1 MYMIKHLLLISSTK
15 ELIKE
20 SFWLYALVITFYLL
34 FFVAIGSFLNVLIY
48 RLPKKMSIIKKS
60 SHCPLCGYKI
70 KWYENI
76 PIFSYLF
83 LRGRCHHC
91 QEKINIRYVIV
102 EVLGLLVAIVS
113 LIRFDLSYTSII
125 VTLLLEIFIAI
136 FFIDKDE
143 LIIPDSLNIAV
154 AVLGLLSIIMADIT
168 SLNHEYTIDDSDKFL
183 SLLVNIIIIGIF
195 YIIQKIIRKPVI
207 GGGDLKLFL
216 GIGLFMGW
224 QLEILGLGIACIIG
238 AGVELIFSKKLN
250 RKIVPFG
257 PYLVIG
263 FTISLFFGPDLI
275 LWYLHL
281 FQ

>member
-1 MYMIKHLLLISSTK
+1 MIKHLLLISSTK

-48 RLPKKMSIIKKS
+48 RLHKKMSIIKKS

-143 LIIPDSLNIAV
+143 LIIP
-154 AVLGLLSIIMADIT
+154 
-168 SLNHEYTIDDSDKFL
+168 
-183 SLLVNIIIIGIF
+183 
-195 YIIQKIIRKPVI
+195 
-207 GGGDLKLFL
+207 
-216 GIGLFMGW
+216 
-224 QLEILGLGIACIIG
+224 
-238 AGVELIFSKKLN
+238 
-250 RKIVPFG
+250 
-257 PYLVIG
+257 
-263 FTISLFFGPDLI
+263 
-275 LWYLHL
+275 
-281 FQ
+281 

>member
-1 MYMIKHLLLISSTK
+1 MTKYLFLISLTK

-20 SFWLYALVITFYLL
+20 SALLYSLVILFYLL
-34 FFVAIGSFLNVLIY
+34 FFIAIDSFLNVLIY
-48 RLPKKMSIIKKS
+48 RLPQKISIIKKS
-60 SHCPLCGYKI
+60 SHCPICGYKI

-76 PIFSYLF
+76 PILSYLF

-91 QEKINIRYVIV
+91 QEKINIRYLIV
-102 EVLGLLVAIVS
+102 EILGLLVAIFS
-113 LIRFDLSYTSII
+113 LIRFDLSYTSIL

-136 FFIDKDE
+136 FYIDKNE

-154 AVLGLLSIIMADIT
+154 AILGILSIIFVDIA
-168 SLNHEYTIDDSDKFL
+168 SFDYEYTIHYYDKLL
-183 SLLVNIIIIGIF
+183 SLLMNIIIIVIF
-195 YIIQKIIRKPVI
+195 YIIQKIIKKPVI

-224 QLEILGLGIACIIG
+224 QLEMLGLLIACIIG
-238 AGVELIFSKKLN
+238 AFVEIIFSKKLN
-250 RKIVPFG
+250 RKVLPFG

-281 FQ
+281 F

>member
-1 MYMIKHLLLISSTK
+1 MIKHLLLISSTK

-168 SLNHEYTIDDSDKFL
+168 SLNYEYTIDDSDKFL

-224 QLEILGLGIACIIG
+224 QLEILGLVIACIIG

>member
-1 MYMIKHLLLISSTK
+1 MIKHLLLISSTK

-113 LIRFDLSYTSII
+113 LIRFDLSYTSIV

>member
-1 MYMIKHLLLISSTK
+1 MIKHLLLISSTK

-48 RLPKKMSIIKKS
+48 RLPKKMSIIKRS

>member
-1 MYMIKHLLLISSTK
+1 MIKHLLLISSTK

-48 RLPKKMSIIKKS
+48 RLSKKMSIIKKS

-113 LIRFDLSYTSII
+113 LIRFDLSYTSIV

-224 QLEILGLGIACIIG
+224 QLEILGLVIACIIG

>member
-1 MYMIKHLLLISSTK
+1 MIKHLLLISSTK

-48 RLPKKMSIIKKS
+48 RLPKKMSIINKS

-113 LIRFDLSYTSII
+113 LIRFDLSYTSIV

-224 QLEILGLGIACIIG
+224 QLEILGLVIACIIG

>member
-1 MYMIKHLLLISSTK
+1 MIKHLLLISSTK

-113 LIRFDLSYTSII
+113 LIRFDLSYKCCADYNMMMQIYKSGGRF
-125 VTLLLEIFIAI
+125 L
-136 FFIDKDE
+136 
-143 LIIPDSLNIAV
+143 SLNIPIAV
-154 AVLGLLSIIMADIT
+154 YDTLGFSEIHWKRVFYEEARICEVENSVYYKIVLYKRIIFRCVRKCLGL
-168 SLNHEYTIDDSDKFL
+168 
-183 SLLVNIIIIGIF
+183 
-195 YIIQKIIRKPVI
+195 R
-207 GGGDLKLFL
+207 
-216 GIGLFMGW
+216 
-224 QLEILGLGIACIIG
+224 
-238 AGVELIFSKKLN
+238 
-250 RKIVPFG
+250 
-257 PYLVIG
+257 
-263 FTISLFFGPDLI
+263 
-275 LWYLHL
+275 
-281 FQ
+281 

>member
-1 MYMIKHLLLISSTK
+1 MIKHLLLISSTK

>member
-1 MYMIKHLLLISSTK
+1 MIKHLLLISSTK

-113 LIRFDLSYTSII
+113 LIRFDLSYTSIV

-168 SLNHEYTIDDSDKFL
+168 SLNHEYTIDYSDKFL

-224 QLEILGLGIACIIG
+224 QLEILGLVITCIIG

>member
-1 MYMIKHLLLISSTK
+1 MIKHLLLISSTK

-224 QLEILGLGIACIIG
+224 QLEILGLVIACIIG

-250 RKIVPFG
+250 RKIVPFD